1 MSKVAG
7 KRYTYK
13 FDFNGL
19 VHACQ
24 QMTATSAET
33 LAISSATA
41 AAAAASATP
50 PTASASSVL
59 QQLPYSHP
67 AATTDQFGKS
77 NPLPPLML
85 PLPPPTLAPVLIV
98 SFVCRLFFWPSSAP
112 SPPPPYWLTP
122 NAAAKLTPNAAAKLF
137 RENHSSGSS
146 APVAPGRS
154 IRHSSCSVTS
164 SATSQYSTSYSK

>member
-33 LAISSATA
+33 LAISSATAAAAAA

-122 NAAAKLTPNAAAKLF
+122 NAAAKLF